1 MLQRFSA
8 VKRIAALRG
17 AVSFGAAAASVLLAA
32 CVLCAP
38 ISRAQRDHAGGTPPE
53 VTPVQQADASC
64 AHCHAAIYASYLRT
78 PKARASGLATANLVD
93 GTWTQPASGVT
104 YQVGTT
110 QGAAWLRYT
119 DPQDRSLDGQRQ
131 LAYFLGS
138 GHLGVTYLYSTG
150 GYLME
155 SPVAYYSNI
164 ARYDMNPGLAEF
176 RQVAPAIPIESECLR
191 CHMSGVQRTDAG
203 TLNHYSGVPFL
214 HGGITCESC
223 HGDTAAHV
231 RSGGQAPVVNPAKLT
246 PERRDSVCISC
257 HLEGDVSVEKNGR
270 SALDFRPGDSISTY
284 LSFFVYGSANA
295 TVRGVSEVEQFAV
308 SHCKRASGDRM
319 SCTSCHDPHFTPTA
333 AEKVDFYRG
342 KCLACHNVGTFATT
356 HHPENPDC
364 TSCHM
369 PRNTA
374 ENIPHIAWTDHRILA
389 RPSAAQAAVTDFTR
403 LVPIFSPA
411 AAARD
416 EALALYLASMKGHTE
431 DSPQAYALLSSAAQQ
446 DAKDVQVLDAL
457 GTLAAMKGDATQAAS
472 LFRAVL
478 AMDATDRSAAT
489 NLAILDARA
498 GNLEQARAL
507 LQPVFE
513 RNQDVLPVALDLS
526 AIACKQGDPAAAR
539 ATLQAALHF
548 SPSAADLKKQLANT
562 ASCGLP
568 SAP

>member
-1 MLQRFSA
+1 MLEPFSA
-8 VKRIAALRG
+8 VKCIAALRR
-17 AVSFGAAAASVLLAA
+17 AVNSGGAAATVLLAA
-32 CVLCAP
+32 CMLFALV
-38 ISRAQRDHAGGTPPE
+38 SRAQSEHVSRAQPE

-64 AHCHAAIYASYLRT
+64 ARCHAALYAAYLRT
-78 PKARASGLATANLVD
+78 PKARASGLAAANLIQ

-104 YQVGTT
+104 YQVGAIE
-110 QGAAWLRYT
+110 GAAWLRFT
-119 DPQDRSLDGQRQ
+119 DPEDHSLDGQRQ

-138 GHLGVTYLYSTG
+138 GHLGVTYLYSTN

-155 SPVAYYSNI
+155 SPVAYYTNI
-164 ARYDMNPGLAEF
+164 ARYDMKPGLAEF
-176 RQVAPAIPIESECLR
+176 HEVAPAIPIESNCLR

-223 HGDTAAHV
+223 HGDTTAHV
-231 RSGGQAPVVNPAKLT
+231 RSDGKAPVVNPATLA

-257 HLEGDVSVEKNGR
+257 HLEGDISVEKAGR
-270 SALDFRPGDSISTY
+270 SALDFRPGDSIATY
-284 LSFFVYGSANA
+284 LSFFVYSNANA
-295 TVRGVSEVEQFAV
+295 TGRGVSEVEQFAS

-319 SCTSCHDPHFTPTA
+319 SCTSCHDPHFTPNA
-333 AEKVDFYRG
+333 AERVSFYRG
-342 KCLACHNVGTFATT
+342 KCLACHNSGGFAAT
-356 HHPENPDC
+356 HHPENQDC

-369 PRNTA
+369 PHNTA
-374 ENIPHIAWTDHRILA
+374 ENIPHVAWTDHRILA
-389 RPSAAQAAVTDFTR
+389 RPSAAQPAVTDFSK
-403 LVPIFSPA
+403 LIPIFSPA
-411 AAARD
+411 ATARD
-416 EALALYLASMKGHTE
+416 EALAVYLAVMKGHTE
-431 DSPQAYALLSSAAQQ
+431 DGSQAYALLSGAADQ

-478 AMDATDRSAAT
+478 TMDAMDRSAAT

-513 RNQDVLPVALDLS
+513 RNQDVLPIALDLS
-526 AIACKQGDPAAAR
+526 AIACKQGDAAAAR
-539 ATLQAALHF
+539 TTLQTALRF
-548 SPSAADLKKQLANT
+548 SPGAADLQRQLAKT